1 MNCTTGSDR
10 VSVNG
15 SCGPWILFVLES
27 ILTRSRI
34 LFSFAALCLSSLLAY
49 LLLFGGASV
58 VPDDQLQEIVYVDT
72 ESGVA
77 FLLRARNS
85 LESHPETGE
94 TTLIPGMYCA
104 QCQSWKPVGPLE
116 ILQTSR
122 TMHRCPVHKTIL
134 LRDGPL
140 PDSP

>member
-1 MNCTTGSDR
+1 M
-10 VSVNG
+10 
-15 SCGPWILFVLES
+15 
-27 ILTRSRI
+27 LTRSRI
-34 LFSFAALCLSSLLAY
+34 FFVFAALCLSSRLAY
-49 LLLFGGASV
+49 PLLFGGGSV

-72 ESGVA
+72 ESGA
-77 FLLRARNS
+77 PFLLRARNS
-85 LESHPETGE
+85 PESHPETGE
-94 TTLIPGMYCA
+94 TTLIPGMYCV

-122 TMHRCPVHKTIL
+122 TLHRCPVHKTPM